1 MGVSVGVCTC
11 GSVGVCVWV
20 VGVCVWVYVRVR
32 VTLMR
37 LYLKTSATDANVSSP
52 AETFLKF
59 FFAHFNFDPKIGS

>member
-1 MGVSVGVCTC
+1 MGVLMGVCTC

-20 VGVCVWVYVRVR
+20 YVRVRVR
-32 VTLMR
+32 VTLKR

-59 FFAHFNFDPKIGS
+59 FFTHFNFDPKIGS